1 MAMFSATFPELPVKP
16 QHSPM
21 TRRPPPRVLIV
32 DDDRA
37 VVRAFGRII
46 AASGILVCPAWD
58 PASALRAI
66 EDNEYDAVICD
77 IGLPGMSGVA
87 LARQVRRRWPEVPI
101 ILVTGDPRLDT
112 ALEAFEIGV
121 VEYLPKPIDAVRL
134 ASTVNRA
141 VNLHRL
147 AQMRQE
153 AFESLDEEGPH
164 SLEFAAVSEALDR
177 ALEGLWVAFQP
188 IVDWPKRIVI
198 GYEALLRSR
207 DETLS
212 NPGLILDAAEQVGR
226 LHDVGS
232 RVRDLAS
239 KAFLSADQDT
249 LLFLN
254 LHPQDMLDASLYD
267 PSHLLVQMAD
277 RVVLEITERSSVH
290 DVMDLQSRAEGLRK
304 LGFRLAIDDLGAGY
318 AGLSSFAVL
327 EPELAKLDMSL
338 VRSIDTSQVRQRVVT
353 SMVSLCRDLGNRVVA
368 EGVETK
374 EERDALADLGCDLM
388 QGYLFAK
395 PGPPFP
401 GVTW

>member
-1 MAMFSATFPELPVKP
+1 
-16 QHSPM
+16 
-21 TRRPPPRVLIV
+21 VLIV

-46 AASGILVCPAWD
+46 GSSGVLVTAAWD
-58 PASALRAI
+58 PSSALHAI
-66 EDNEYDAVICD
+66 EEQRFDAVICD
-77 IGLPGMSGVA
+77 IGLPGMSGIT
-87 LARQVRRRWPEVPI
+87 LARHVRNRWPEVPI

-112 ALEAFEIGV
+112 ALEAFEIGA
-121 VEYLPKPIDAVRL
+121 VEYMSKPVDPRRL
-134 ASTVNRA
+134 ASTVKRA

-153 AFESLDEEGPH
+153 AFESLEEEGPR
-164 SLEFAAVSEALDR
+164 SLEFAAVNEALDR
-177 ALEGLWVAFQP
+177 ALAGLWVAFQP
-188 IVDWPKRIVI
+188 IVDWNQKTVV
-198 GYEALLRSR
+198 GYEALLRSHDPVLR
-207 DETLS
+207 T
-212 NPGLILDAAEQVGR
+212 PPQVLDAAEQVGR

-232 RVRDLAS
+232 RVRELAAAAYQ
-239 KAFLSADQDT
+239 KADHDA

-254 LHPQDMLDASLYD
+254 LHPHDMLDATLYD
-267 PSHLLVQMAD
+267 PGSALVKMAH

-290 DVMDLQSRAEGLRK
+290 DVMDLQGRAEGLRR
-304 LGFRLAIDDLGAGY
+304 LGFRIAVDDLGAGY

-338 VRSIDTSQVRQRVVT
+338 VRSIHTSQVRQRVVT

-368 EGVETK
+368 EGVETA
-374 EERDALADLGCDLM
+374 EERDALAALGCDLM

-401 GVTW
+401 AVTF

>member
-1 MAMFSATFPELPVKP
+1 MAMSVAPFQMPKP
-16 QHSPM
+16 MPRQK
-21 TRRPPPRVLIV
+21 PPTVLVV

-46 AASGILVCPAWD
+46 ASSGILVNPAWD
-58 PASALRAI
+58 PAAALRAI
-66 EDNEYDAVICD
+66 EETRYDAVICD
-77 IGLPGMSGVA
+77 IGLPGMSGIA

-112 ALEAFEIGV
+112 ALEAFELGA
-121 VEYLPKPIDAVRL
+121 VEYMPKPVDAAKL
-134 ASTVNRA
+134 AATVKRA

-153 AFESLDEEGPH
+153 AFESLEEEGPR

-177 ALEGLWVAFQP
+177 ALSGLWVAFQP
-188 IVDWPKRIVI
+188 IVDWSKKKVV

-207 DETLS
+207 DDTLRS
-212 NPGLILDAAEQVGR
+212 PPQVLDAAEQVGR
-226 LHDVGS
+226 IHDVGS
-232 RVRDLAS
+232 RVRDLAAA
-239 KAFLSADQDT
+239 AFQHADDGS

-254 LHPQDMLDASLYD
+254 LHPHDMLDASLYD
-267 PSHLLVQMAD
+267 PSHPLVKMAD

-290 DVMDLQSRAEGLRK
+290 DVMDLQGRAEGLRK
-304 LGFRLAIDDLGAGY
+304 LGYRLAVDDLGAGY

-338 VRSIDTSQVRQRVVT
+338 VRSIHTSPVRQRLVA
-353 SMVSLCRDLGNRVVA
+353 SMVSLCRELGNRVVA
-368 EGVETK
+368 EGIETVEELET
-374 EERDALADLGCDLM
+374 LAGLGCDLM
-388 QGYLFAK
+388 QGYFFAK

-401 GVTW
+401 DVSF